1 MTLVRLVYLPGEPAI
16 NSLCPKSALLE
27 GVGQLCEAGFQT
39 DLQHLGEVRSHGEAL
54 ISETPRV
61 ALTPAEAVS
70 GLPAAAL
77 TVFYAESRGDY
88 EQVRKA
94 SLLLAKYHPETT
106 QLLAGPFAVHF
117 ATCALADLPVL
128 DGAISDHLSA
138 TLPQAALY
146 LLGGQKRPDSGD
158 LSFQENGGKA
168 VWKRRAAFT
177 TLSPFVSRRRCEKN
191 NLLQYYPLSFSE
203 GPCAFFY
210 QDKKCSQ
217 RGSKSAALLFNEIK
231 WLHESHDA
239 TVFHI
244 DIQHVASEEVEELAQ
259 RLLDHNLMILYS
271 LGNATQSFS
280 RTTARLLLA
289 SGCRS
294 IGFRIPTGSQRILE
308 DFYGMQVSIS
318 AMQSVLR
325 LCRDTGL
332 QTVLHL
338 TGPCPIDDIHSTA
351 ETVRFLEDAHPHSV
365 TLSPLAVVPHSLWF
379 CQPRR
384 FGLSFSYKHY
394 QKQMDPFRL
403 PLTLAG
409 KWNRHR
415 LAFVNKVIQDYA
427 FKAGL
432 LFNAD
437 ERSMLLLRLL
447 GIEGV
452 SDSSRFLQ
460 HLSRLLE
467 SNDAAGLSDVIQK
480 FNHRA
485 TVAVSRDA
493 AAMPHFG
500 QVAISR

>member
-1 MTLVRLVYLPGEPAI
+1 
-16 NSLCPKSALLE
+16 
-27 GVGQLCEAGFQT
+27 
-39 DLQHLGEVRSHGEAL
+39 
-54 ISETPRV
+54 
-61 ALTPAEAVS
+61 
-70 GLPAAAL
+70 
-77 TVFYAESRGDY
+77 
-88 EQVRKA
+88 
-94 SLLLAKYHPETT
+94 
-106 QLLAGPFAVHF
+106 
-117 ATCALADLPVL
+117 
-128 DGAISDHLSA
+128 
-138 TLPQAALY
+138 
-146 LLGGQKRPDSGD
+146 
-158 LSFQENGGKA
+158 
-168 VWKRRAAFT
+168 
-177 TLSPFVSRRRCEKN
+177 
-191 NLLQYYPLSFSE
+191 
-203 GPCAFFY
+203 
-210 QDKKCSQ
+210 
-217 RGSKSAALLFNEIK
+217 
-231 WLHESHDA
+231 
-239 TVFHI
+239 
-244 DIQHVASEEVEELAQ
+244 IQHVASEEVEELAQ